1 MVPERLKDSLK
12 IVAIHDEAEVTT
24 VEADL
29 TCCNSESFDIY
40 FCGEI
45 KKKAFSRVR
54 MFPENDVILLEAHC
68 KKCGKILTVF
78 DSTRDGYEPDT
89 KKKVFPEKQLFECD
103 KCKKSD
109 FSVNVVFE
117 YPGKEELEL
126 LNLTHPDMSF
136 TWVWATIKCNMC
148 NKTYNNFLDY
158 ETS

>member
-68 KKCGKILTVF
+68 KK
-78 DSTRDGYEPDT
+78 
-89 KKKVFPEKQLFECD
+89 
-103 KCKKSD
+103 
-109 FSVNVVFE
+109 
-117 YPGKEELEL
+117 
-126 LNLTHPDMSF
+126 
-136 TWVWATIKCNMC
+136 
-148 NKTYNNFLDY
+148 
-158 ETS
+158 